1 MKKNQT
7 LNKPLQNRLIPSKF
21 AQLMFVTT
29 SMILANTMSWAEI
42 SSLSPEELTDTYIK
56 DTTVIVKQP
65 ENQEPKTTIPV
76 KLKVT
81 PLEQAAQV
89 LPEDKSPTQSTMSND
104 INTYNELNN
113 LNALNNNLQPPIPSA
128 TSEFLKAPVSLPLLK
143 QIQEM
148 YGLESLPTDLSNL
161 GFNENMANDISI
173 QSRLPSNTAFAA
185 DDKTLQFTIPNLG
198 NFNTQ
203 QIQSPNGEISVNVDP
218 SQIQYI
224 INLPN

>member
-128 TSEFLKAPVSLPLLK
+128 TSEFLKAPVSLPLL
-143 QIQEM
+143 
-148 YGLESLPTDLSNL
+148 TDLSNL

-224 INLPN
+224 INLPR